1 MNLLYLSCHEVLEY
15 DEIRMLSQIPGLKIM
30 PMGAYWDGG
39 KGAVT
44 RPELDI
50 KLEPKWIEAF
60 HNLKPPAEEEDH
72 RKYLSEELLDMFDV
86 IVVMH
91 HFDWII
97 HNSDLMRGR
106 NVIWRDIGQIWEDTD
121 DHLRRIKDLGVK
133 IVRYSQVDQYDC
145 KVESDALIPF
155 GKFASDFPKWTG
167 GTKEI
172 IALVQSIAQRAE
184 SCNQSM
190 WDAVCSVAPNKLF
203 GTDNQG
209 QKNWQGPTSY
219 PDMISHMKNHNAF
232 WYGGTKPAPYTLA
245 LMEAMFVG
253 IPVVCCSDLGWKTE
267 VKDLLLPDQLASS
280 VDQLKEI
287 AAGFARAEP
296 KDLMVISNWQ
306 REMAAHR
313 WGSDKITWK
322 WRQLLDI

>member
-15 DEIRMLSQIPGLKIM
+15 DEVRMLTQIPGVNVM

-39 KGAVT
+39 KGAIT
-44 RPELDI
+44 RPQLDI
-50 KLEPKWIEAF
+50 KLKPEWVRAF

-97 HNSDLMRGR
+97 HNSELMRGR

-121 DHLRRIKDLGVK
+121 EHLRRIKDLGVK
-133 IVRYSQVDQYDC
+133 IVRYSSVDQYDC
-145 KVESDALIPF
+145 KVKADALIPF
-155 GKFASDFPKWTG
+155 GKFSTDFPKWEG
-167 GTKEI
+167 GTREI
-172 IALVQSIAQRAE
+172 IALVQSIAQRAD
-184 SCNQSM
+184 SCNKDM
-190 WDAVCSVAPNKLF
+190 WDAVCSAAPNKLF

-209 QKNWQGPTSY
+209 QQNWQGLTSY
-219 PDMISHMKNHNAF
+219 PEMLQHMKNHNAF
-232 WYGGTKPAPYTLA
+232 WYGGTRPAPYTLA

-253 IPVVCCSDLGWKTE
+253 IPVVCCEDLGWETE
-267 VKDLLLPDQLASS
+267 ITELLLPDQIATNIE
-280 VDQLKEI
+280 QLKDI

-296 KDLMVISNWQ
+296 KDLLAVSNWQ
-306 REMAAHR
+306 RDCAAHR
-313 WGSDKITWK
+313 WGADKVIWE
-322 WRQLLDI
+322 WRKLLDI